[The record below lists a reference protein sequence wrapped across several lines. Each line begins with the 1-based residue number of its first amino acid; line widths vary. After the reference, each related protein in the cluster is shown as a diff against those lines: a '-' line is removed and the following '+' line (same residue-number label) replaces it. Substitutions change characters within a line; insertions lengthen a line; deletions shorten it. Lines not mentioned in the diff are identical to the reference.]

1 MLAGIAAGGAF
12 VTWLGKRYA
21 DANIRATA
29 IIFACTTVCTIATP
43 LMPTGEIALT
53 MMALGV
59 FFGLAGAPAQN
70 AAIQRIAPN
79 EKRGQVS
86 ALYLFMFTFFGA
98 MGSFVIGWV
107 STYVVVD
114 ESQVWKAILI
124 TAVIF
129 LPTATF
135 FMYRGIRPYREEVER
150 LEKLGL

>member
-1 MLAGIAAGGAF
+1 
-12 VTWLGKRYA
+12 
-21 DANIRATA
+21 
-29 IIFACTTVCTIATP
+29 
-43 LMPTGEIALT
+43 MPTAQLPNGLLALQ
-53 MMALGV
+53 L

-70 AAIQRIAPN
+70 AAVQRICPN
-79 EKRGQVS
+79 EMRGQVS

-107 STYVVVD
+107 STYIVVD

-135 FMYRGIRPYREEVER
+135 FMFRGIRPYREEVER